1 MKFYFA
7 PLEGITG
14 YLYRNAHYK
23 FFDRADKYF
32 APFIGT
38 NQNGIRKTKEIRDI
52 LPENNPEIPLVPQL
66 LSNKAGDFITYAKKI
81 QQLGYKEINL
91 NLGCPSRTVAAKK
104 KGAGFLAFPEELDR
118 FLEEIFEEVSA
129 DISIKTR
136 IGMDQPEEF
145 AGLLDI
151 YNRYP
156 LKELII
162 HPRTQKD
169 YYNGKPDL
177 EMFRY
182 GLENSKNPV
191 CYNGDIFT
199 KEDYERFRKEF
210 PQTDRVMLGR
220 GLLKNPG
227 LIGELKGG
235 ERTGTDRL
243 KAFHDEL
250 YEKYREN
257 FSGETPVLFKMKELW
272 VYLSGEFPDCEKTMK
287 KIKKAQRLRDY
298 EGYVYELFEK
308 RRSIYE

>member
-23 FFDRADKYF
+23 LFGGPDKYF

-38 NQNGIRKTKEIRDI
+38 NQNGIRKIKEIRDI
-52 LPENNPEIPLVPQL
+52 LPENNRQIPLVPQL
-66 LSNKAGDFITYAKKI
+66 LSNKACDFIQYAEKI
-81 QQLGYKEINL
+81 QQLGYQEINL
-91 NLGCPSRTVAAKK
+91 NLGCPSRTVTAKK
-104 KGAGFLAFPEELDR
+104 KGAGFLAFPEELDC
-118 FLEEIFEEVSA
+118 FLEEIFDRLTV
-129 DISIKTR
+129 DISVKTR
-136 IGMDQPEEF
+136 IGMDEPEEF
-145 AGLLDI
+145 VRLLEI
-151 YNRYP
+151 YNQYP

-169 YYNGKPDL
+169 YYNGSPDL

-191 CYNGDIFT
+191 CYNGDVFT
-199 KEDYERFRKEF
+199 QEDYEKFCREF
-210 PQTDRVMLGR
+210 PHEDRVMFGR

-227 LIGELKGG
+227 LINEIKGSG
-235 ERTGTDRL
+235 KVKTVTL

-250 YEKYREN
+250 YEKYSEN

-272 VYLSGEFPDCEKTMK
+272 VYWAGVFPDSDKMVK
-287 KIKKAQRLRDY
+287 KIKKAQRLCDY
-298 EGYVYELFEK
+298 DGYVYELFEK
-308 RRSIYE
+308 RRSIYG

>member
-52 LPENNPEIPLVPQL
+52 LPENNLEIPLVPQL

-118 FLEEIFEEVSA
+118 FLDEIFRGLTIE
-129 DISIKTR
+129 ISVKTR
-136 IGMDQPEEF
+136 IGMEEADEF
-145 AGLLDI
+145 LRLLEI
-151 YNRYP
+151 YNQYP
-156 LKELII
+156 IKELII
-162 HPRTQKD
+162 HPRTQKE

-191 CYNGDIFT
+191 CYNGDIVT
-199 KEDYERFRKEF
+199 KEDYDRFCRAF
-210 PQTDRVMLGR
+210 PKAERVMIGR

-227 LIGELKGG
+227 LLGEIRGKGK
-235 ERTGTDRL
+235 TKTDTL

-250 YEKYREN
+250 YQEYKTG
-257 FSGETPVLFKMKELW
+257 FSGDTPVLFKMKELW
-272 VYLSGEFPDCEKTMK
+272 VYLAGEFPDCEKLVK
-287 KIKKAQRLRDY
+287 KVKKAQRIGDY

-308 RRSIYE
+308 RRSIYG

>member
-104 KGAGFLAFPEELDR
+104 KGAGFLAFPEELDC
-118 FLEEIFEEVSA
+118 FLEEIFEGVSA

>member
-14 YLYRNAHYK
+14 YLNRNAHYK

-52 LPENNPEIPLVPQL
+52 LPENNLEIPLVPQL
-66 LSNKAGDFITYAKKI
+66 LSNKAHDFIAYAKKI

-118 FLEEIFEEVSA
+118 FLEDIFEGVSA

-257 FSGETPVLFKMKELW
+257 FFGETPVLFKMKELW

>member
-66 LSNKAGDFITYAKKI
+66 LSNKSGDFITYAKKI

-118 FLEEIFEEVSA
+118 FLEEIFEGVSA